1 MSKVREFNGE
11 RLKEARYFKGLSIT
25 ELATKLGISKQMVSK
40 YETSKANPTA
50 EILFKIVRLL
60 DFSTEFYFNEDKFS
74 ERSNGTFYRSR
85 FTSTQKQKSPSESIK
100 RVITIYRDYL
110 EQFINFPELSK
121 PIIENLDELIENKK
135 FETLSRLLRDF
146 WGLGRRPIESMMV
159 LLEEQGFVN
168 ALLPKEMEKVDA
180 FGSHEFINDHN
191 YYVILSKE
199 NSSFYRQQ
207 FSLAHELGHWLMHTD
222 EIDPQALDPIEYRKR
237 ESEANDFA
245 SSFLLP
251 KDEFIKDLDSMGK
264 VTLANLLVL
273 KEKWNVAL
281 SAMLM
286 RASKLNAIT
295 EEEHLK
301 MQKQISYRGW
311 RKKEPLDEKII
322 TRPLALKQATELIV
336 DHDLVKAS
344 NIPLTINEQY
354 GRLYDADFLEKAVG
368 LSRGYLGLKNTKVIT
383 LKR

>member
-1 MSKVREFNGE
+1 MREFNGE

-25 ELATKLGISKQMVSK
+25 ELASELGISKQMVSK
-40 YETSKANPTA
+40 YETNKAKPTA
-50 EILFKIVRLL
+50 EILFQIVRLF

-85 FTSTQKQKSPSESIK
+85 FTSTQKQKAPSESIK
-100 RVITIYRDYL
+100 RVISIYRDYL

-121 PIIENLDELIENKK
+121 PVIENLDDLIENKK
-135 FETLSRLLRDF
+135 FETLSSLLRDF
-146 WGLGRRPIESMMV
+146 WGLERRPVESMMI
-159 LLEEQGFVN
+159 LLEEKGFVN

-191 YYVILSKE
+191 YYVILSKG

-207 FSLAHELGHWLMHTD
+207 FSLAHELGHWFMHTD
-222 EIDPQALDPIEYRKR
+222 EIDPQALDPIEYRRR
-237 ESEANDFA
+237 EAEANDFA

-251 KDEFIKDLDSMGK
+251 KDEFLKDLDNMGK

-295 EEEHLK
+295 EEEHQK

-311 RKKEPLDEKII
+311 RKTEPLDDKFII
-322 TRPLALKQATELIV
+322 KPMALRQATELIV
-336 DHDLVKAS
+336 NHDLIKAS
-344 NIPLTINEQY
+344 DIPLAINEQY
-354 GRLYDADFLEKAVG
+354 GRLYDADFLERAVG
-368 LSRGYLGLKNTKVIT
+368 LNKGYLRLKNAEVVS
-383 LKR
+383 LKREI